1 MEGLLYIIQQEKDY
15 LSKNNKVIAQYLIK
29 NVQHIVWMSAE
40 ALAKEIGVSQ
50 AAITRF
56 CKHFGFDG
64 FAQLKIAL
72 SQEIPIYDENT
83 FYDDNSEDFK
93 NNIAKE
99 LLNQNIASFH
109 DTFTMLNQEDILK
122 AAELFHKSNK
132 IICAGIGVSDLVA
145 QDMVSKLLRIQKD
158 VIYYNDN
165 DCRKIAVSN
174 LKKNDLLFVVSYSG
188 RKKEMIELAEIAKE
202 KGVPIIALTSV
213 GGTPLSELAD
223 ISFGAAS
230 LEKEYRAT
238 ATTSRIM
245 HFYIVDILFYTYGL
259 FYNEKTFEN
268 LYKTYKVV
276 NKEN

>member
-1 MEGLLYIIQQEKDY
+1 MEGLLYVIQQEKDY

-29 NVQHIVWMSAE
+29 NVQNIVWMSAE

-50 AAITRF
+50 AAVTRF
-56 CKHFGFDG
+56 CKQFGFDG

-72 SQEIPIYDENT
+72 SQEIPVYDEKT
-83 FYDDNSEDFK
+83 FYDNSEDFK
-93 NNIAKE
+93 NNIAKA
-99 LLNQNIASFH
+99 LLNQNIASFQ

-122 AAELFHKSNK
+122 AAQLLNKSRK
-132 IICAGIGVSDLVA
+132 IICAGIGVSDFVA
-145 QDMVSKLLRIQKD
+145 QDMVGKLLRIQKD
-158 VIYYNDN
+158 VVHYNDN

-174 LKKNDLLFVVSYSG
+174 LTENDLLFVVSYSG
-188 RKKEMIELAEIAKE
+188 RKKEMLELAEIAK
-202 KGVPIIALTSV
+202 KNGVPIIALTRV
-213 GGTPLSELAD
+213 GETPLSELAD

-259 FYNEKTFEN
+259 FYNEKTFES
-268 LYKTYKVV
+268 LYKTYEVV